1 MSKILA
7 IIAEYNPFHNGHLYH
22 LQKSKK
28 ELNPDYSVCVMSGN
42 FCERGD
48 TSIIDKWSKAEA
60 ALKCGFDLVVEL
72 PVLYSISSA
81 ENFAEG
87 ALKIL
92 DAFGNNVIL
101 SFGSECGDL
110 SILNNIA
117 NILCDEPKEFT
128 TILTHELSKGLSYP
142 KARENALL
150 LYLNDVRKYANILSN
165 PNNILG
171 IEYLKA
177 IKRLKSKVTPYTIKR
192 IDAGYNSLKVK
203 DRLASATA
211 IRNLLKNNE
220 DVRKVASPYVQDAS
234 HPHNLRKLNLVTPE
248 KSNDFSY
255 VIKKLMPAPAY
266 NILLDNI
273 NHGKMVSDI
282 SVFEKE
288 IIYTLRKMSLE
299 EIANLQDVTEGLE
312 NSIKQAANSCNN
324 LEDLINSIKSKRYTR
339 SRIQRI
345 LLYSILNITKKDIQ
359 DSYKVKPYIRVLGVS
374 QKGKTLL
381 SQISNPRSKYP
392 VVTSVKKFMDNN
404 NNKILRNMIEKDIL
418 ASNMYTLGYEYDSK
432 SNLDYTKKLIIK

>member
-7 IIAEYNPFHNGHLYH
+7 IVAEYNPFHNGHLYQF
-22 LQKSKK
+22 QKSKK
-28 ELNPDYSVCVMSGN
+28 ELNPDYSICIMSGN

-92 DAFGNNVIL
+92 NAFGKDVTL

-110 SILNNIA
+110 DTLNNIA
-117 NILCDEPKEFT
+117 NVLYNEPQEFT

-150 LYLNDVRKYANILSN
+150 LYLNDVRKYANVLSS

-177 IKRLKSKVTPYTIKR
+177 IKKLKSKVKPFTIKR

-211 IRNLLKNNE
+211 IRNLLNNNE
-220 DVRKVASPYVQDAS
+220 DV
-234 HPHNLRKLNLVTPE
+234 
-248 KSNDFSY
+248 
-255 VIKKLMPAPAY
+255 KKLMPAPSY

-299 EIANLQDVTEGLE
+299 EISNLQDVTEGLE

-324 LEDLINSIKSKRYTR
+324 LEDLIDSIKSKRYTR

-381 SQISNPRSKYP
+381 SEISNRKFKNTI
-392 VVTSVKKFMDNN
+392 VTSVKKFMDTN
-404 NNKILRNMIEKDIL
+404 NNKLLRNMMEKDIL
-418 ASNMYTLGYEYDSK
+418 ASNIYTLGYEYDSK

>member
-7 IIAEYNPFHNGHLYH
+7 IISEYNPLHNGHLYH

-28 ELNPDYSVCVMSGN
+28 ELNPDYSVCIMSGN

-48 TSIIDKWSKAEA
+48 TSIIDKWSRAEA

-87 ALKIL
+87 SLKIL

-150 LYLNDVRKYANILSN
+150 LYLNDVRKYANVLSN

-177 IKRLKSKVTPYTIKR
+177 IKKLKSKVKPFTIKR

-220 DVRKVASPYVQDAS
+220 DV
-234 HPHNLRKLNLVTPE
+234 
-248 KSNDFSY
+248 
-255 VIKKLMPAPAY
+255 KKLMPTPAY

-273 NHGKMVSDI
+273 NHGKMVSNI
-282 SVFEKE
+282 SLFEKE

-345 LLYSILNITKKDIQ
+345 LIYSILNITKKDIQ

-392 VVTSVKKFMDNN
+392 VVTSVKKFMDSN
-404 NNKILRNMIEKDIL
+404 NNKILKNMIEKDIL
-418 ASNMYTLGYEYDSK
+418 ASNIYTLGYEYDSK
-432 SNLDYTKKLIIK
+432 SNLDYTKKLIIR

>member
-28 ELNPDYSVCVMSGN
+28 MLNPDYSICIMSGN

-48 TSIIDKWSKAEA
+48 TSIIDKWSKTET

-92 DAFGNNVIL
+92 DAFDNVSL

-110 SILNNIA
+110 DTLNNIA
-117 NILCDEPKEFT
+117 NVLYDEPKEYQ
-128 TILTHELSKGLSYP
+128 TILSHELSKGLSYP

-150 LYLNDVRKYANILSN
+150 LYLNDVRKYANVLSN

-177 IKRLKSKVTPYTIKR
+177 IKKLKSKVIPFTIKR

-211 IRNLLKNNE
+211 IRNLLKE
-220 DVRKVASPYVQDAS
+220 IKDVQ
-234 HPHNLRKLNLVTPE
+234 
-248 KSNDFSY
+248 
-255 VIKKLMPAPAY
+255 KLMPTPSF
-266 NILLDNI
+266 NVLSDNI
-273 NHGKMVSDI
+273 NHGKIVNDI

-288 IIYTLRKMSLE
+288 IIYTLRKMSLQ

-312 NSIKQAANSCNN
+312 NVIKQAANSCNN

-345 LLYSILNITKKDIQ
+345 LLYSILNITKKDIE
-359 DSYKVKPYIRVLGVS
+359 DSYKAKPYVRVLGVS
-374 QKGKTLL
+374 KHGKTLL
-381 SQISNPRSKYP
+381 SQISNSKSKYP
-392 VVTSVKKFMDNN
+392 VITSVKKFMDSN
-404 NNKILRNMIEKDIL
+404 NNKILKNMMEKDIL
-418 ASNMYTLGYEYDSK
+418 ASNIYTLGYEYDSK
-432 SNLDYTKKLIIK
+432 ANLDYTKKLIIN

>member
-60 ALKCGFDLVVEL
+60 ALKCGFDLVIEH

-171 IEYLKA
+171 IEYLKS

-220 DVRKVASPYVQDAS
+220 DV
-234 HPHNLRKLNLVTPE
+234 
-248 KSNDFSY
+248 
-255 VIKKLMPAPAY
+255 KKLMPTPAY

-404 NNKILRNMIEKDIL
+404 NNKILKNMMEKDIL
-418 ASNMYTLGYEYDSK
+418 ASNIYTLGYEYDSK
-432 SNLDYTKKLIIK
+432 SNLDYTKKLIIT

>member
-7 IIAEYNPFHNGHLYH
+7 IISEYNPFHNGHLYH
-22 LQKSKK
+22 FQKSKK
-28 ELNPDYSVCVMSGN
+28 MIKPDYSICIMSGN

-48 TSIIDKWSKAEA
+48 TSIIDKWSKTET
-60 ALKCGFDLVVEL
+60 ALKCGFDMVIEL
-72 PVLYSISSA
+72 PVVYSISSA

-92 DAFGNNVIL
+92 EAFDDVTL
-101 SFGSECGDL
+101 SFGSECGNLDT
-110 SILNNIA
+110 LNNIA
-117 NILCDEPKEFT
+117 DVLYNEPKEYQ
-128 TILTHELSKGLSYP
+128 TILSHELAKGLSFP

-177 IKRLKSKVTPYTIKR
+177 IKKLKSKVTPFTIQR
-192 IDAGYNSLKVK
+192 IDEGYNSLKIK

-211 IRNLLKNNE
+211 IRNLIKNKE
-220 DVRKVASPYVQDAS
+220 DV
-234 HPHNLRKLNLVTPE
+234 
-248 KSNDFSY
+248 
-255 VIKKLMPAPAY
+255 KKLMPAPSY

-273 NHGKMVSDI
+273 NHGKTIKDI

-288 IIYTLRKMSLE
+288 IIYTLRKMTLE
-299 EIANLQDVTEGLE
+299 EISNLQDVTEGLE

-359 DSYKVKPYIRVLGVS
+359 NSYKAKPYIRILGVS
-374 QKGKTLL
+374 NRGKLLL
-381 SQISNPRSKYP
+381 SQLNNPKYP
-392 VVTSVKKFMDNN
+392 AITSVKKFMDSN
-404 NNKILRNMIEKDIL
+404 NNKVLKSMIEKDIL
-418 ASNMYTLGYEYDSK
+418 ASNIYTLGYEYDSK
-432 SNLDYTKKLIIK
+432 ANLDYTKKLIIN

>member
-7 IIAEYNPFHNGHLYH
+7 IVSEYNPFHNGHLYH

-28 ELNPDYSVCVMSGN
+28 ELNPDYSICIMSGN

-92 DAFGNNVIL
+92 DAFGSNVTL
-101 SFGSECGDL
+101 SFGSECGNLDT
-110 SILNNIA
+110 LNNIA
-117 NILCDEPKEFT
+117 NVLYDEPKEFT
-128 TILTHELSKGLSYP
+128 TILTHELAKGLSYP

-150 LYLNDVRKYANILSN
+150 IYLNNVRKYSNILSN

-177 IKRLKSKVTPYTIKR
+177 IKKLKSNVIPFTIKR
-192 IDAGYNSLKVK
+192 IDAGYNSLKIK

-211 IRNLLKNNE
+211 IRNLIKNNE
-220 DVRKVASPYVQDAS
+220 DV
-234 HPHNLRKLNLVTPE
+234 
-248 KSNDFSY
+248 
-255 VIKKLMPAPAY
+255 KKLMPTPSF
-266 NILLDNI
+266 NILSENI
-273 NHGKMVSDI
+273 KHGKIINNI
-282 SVFEKE
+282 SAFEKE
-288 IIYTLRKMSLE
+288 IIYTLRKMSIQ
-299 EIANLQDVTEGLE
+299 EIANLQDVSEGLE

-345 LLYSILNITKKDIQ
+345 LLYSILNITKKNIQ
-359 DSYKVKPYIRVLGVS
+359 DSYRTKPYIRVLGIS
-374 QKGKTLL
+374 QKGKILL
-381 SQISNPRSKYP
+381 SQISNSKSKQP
-392 VVTSVKKFMDNN
+392 VITSVKKFMDNN
-404 NNKILRNMIEKDIL
+404 NNKILKNMMEKDIL
-418 ASNMYTLGYEYDSK
+418 ASNIYTLGYEYDSK

>member
-28 ELNPDYSVCVMSGN
+28 ELNPDYSVCIMSGN

-48 TSIIDKWSKAEA
+48 TSIIDKWSRAEA

-87 ALKIL
+87 SLKIL

-150 LYLNDVRKYANILSN
+150 LYLNDVRKYANVLSN

-177 IKRLKSKVTPYTIKR
+177 IKKLKSKVKPFTIKR

-220 DVRKVASPYVQDAS
+220 DV
-234 HPHNLRKLNLVTPE
+234 
-248 KSNDFSY
+248 
-255 VIKKLMPAPAY
+255 KKLMPAPAY

-392 VVTSVKKFMDNN
+392 VVTSVKKFMDSN
-404 NNKILRNMIEKDIL
+404 NNKILKNMIEKDIL
-418 ASNMYTLGYEYDSK
+418 ASNIYTLGYEYDSK
-432 SNLDYTKKLIIK
+432 SNLDYTKKLIIR